1 MSAARSA
8 VLLGLAS
15 LVLPGAG
22 QLLDGRPLRAAFLLL
37 LAAGLWWFLLAGH
50 LVHLWAALDAAL
62 TRNARNAHDAHAARD

>member
-22 QLLDGRPLRAAFLLL
+22 QLLGARPGRAAFLLL
-37 LAAGLWWFLLAGH
+37 LAAALWWFLLAGH

-62 TRNARNAHDAHAARD
+62 TRSAHDARSARD

>member
-1 MSAARSA
+1 MRAARSA

-22 QLLDGRPLRAAFLLL
+22 QLLGARPRRATLLLL
-37 LAAGLWWFLLAGH
+37 LAAALWWFLAGH

-62 TRNARNAHDAHAARD
+62 TRSAHDVRSARD

>member
-1 MSAARSA
+1 MRAARSA

-22 QLLDGRPLRAAFLLL
+22 QLLGARPRRATLLLL
-37 LAAGLWWFLLAGH
+37 LAAALWWFLLAGH

-62 TRNARNAHDAHAARD
+62 TRSARDAHSARD